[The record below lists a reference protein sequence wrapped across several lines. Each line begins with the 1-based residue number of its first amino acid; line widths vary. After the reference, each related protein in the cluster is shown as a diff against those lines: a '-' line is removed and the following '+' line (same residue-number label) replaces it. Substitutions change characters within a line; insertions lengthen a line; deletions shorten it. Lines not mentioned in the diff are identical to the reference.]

1 MTNLQEIFV
10 TPRQLTF
17 QRQAEHIITNLNKR
31 NINGTYFGTKEDAV
45 NYIASLVPERSI
57 VALGGSVTVIQSGLL
72 DRLRTMN
79 INLIDRY
86 RDGLTKE
93 EIDEQRKRSR
103 LSDVLI
109 ASSNAITID
118 GKIVNEDGF
127 GNRVAA
133 MIAGPSKVILMIG
146 MNKIVPTVEAAIA
159 RIKNVAAPLNCVR
172 LGKDTPCARTGFC
185 DDEQC
190 VQPERICSFIVTIES
205 CAYTNRMNV
214 VLVGEELG
222 Y

>member
-1 MTNLQEIFV
+1 MTDLQEILI
-10 TPRQLTF
+10 TPRQITY
-17 QRQAEHIITNLNKR
+17 QRQAEHIITNLKKR
-31 NINGTYFGTKEDAV
+31 NINGTYFGTKEEAV
-45 NYIASLVPERSI
+45 NYIASLVPEQST
-57 VALGGSVTVIQSGLL
+57 VALGGSVSVIQSGLL

-86 RDGLTKE
+86 REGLTKE
-93 EIDEQRKRSR
+93 VIDEQRKQSR
-103 LSDVLI
+103 LADVLI

-133 MIAGPSKVILMIG
+133 MISGPAKVILIIG
-146 MNKIVPTVEAAIA
+146 MNKIVPNVKAGIA
-159 RIKNVAAPLNCVR
+159 RIKNLAAPVNCVR

-205 CAYTNRMNV
+205 NAYANRMNV

-222 Y
+222 F